1 VSWLTDWFFP
11 RRVALAPDLAQS
23 LDAWRALPEPDTH
36 ELLAQAR
43 WVVVDVEST
52 GLDMRR
58 DRLISIG
65 AVAVQGEMISFA
77 DSFDIVLKQDA
88 VSPTANILVHGIGG
102 TAQREGA
109 PPAEAL
115 QRFLRYLGKSRLV
128 AYHAAFDEAMIG
140 HAMQAYLGFK
150 FKRHALDLAYLAPA
164 LFPEVLPNPRALDDW
179 LVRFGIRDFARHNAL
194 SDAYS
199 TAQLLQ
205 VLLKQASLQG
215 LQTCTQLHRLERAQF
230 DLSIMKSNHY

>member
-1 VSWLTDWFFP
+1 MTWLTDWFFP
-11 RRVALAPDLAQS
+11 RRVALATPLAQS

-36 ELLAQAR
+36 ELLTQAR

-65 AVAVQGEMISFA
+65 AVAVRGETISFA

-115 QRFLRYLGKSRLV
+115 LRFLRYLGKSRLV

-140 HAMQAYLGFK
+140 RAMQAYLGFK
-150 FKRHALDLAYLAPA
+150 FKRYALDLAYLAPA
-164 LFPEVLPNPRALDDW
+164 LFPEVLPKQRALDDW
-179 LVRFGIRDFARHNAL
+179 LAHFGIRDFARHSAL

-215 LQTCTQLHRLERAQF
+215 LQTCAQLHRLERAQF
-230 DLSIMKSNHY
+230 DLSRMKSTPY

>member
-1 VSWLTDWFFP
+1 MNWLTDLFFP
-11 RRVALAPDLAQS
+11 RRVALAPHLAQAR
-23 LDAWRALPEPDTH
+23 DEWIALPEPDAH
-36 ELLAQAR
+36 EALAQAR
-43 WVVVDVEST
+43 WVVVDVESS

-88 VSPTANILVHGIGG
+88 VSQTANILVHGIGG

-115 QRFLRYLGKSRLV
+115 LRFLHYLGKSRLV
-128 AYHAAFDEAMIG
+128 AFHAAFDEAMIG
-140 HAMQAYLGFK
+140 RAMQSYLGFK
-150 FKRHALDLAYLAPA
+150 FKCHALDLAYLAPA
-164 LFPEVLPNPRALDDW
+164 LFPDISPQKRTLDDW
-179 LVRFGIRDFARHNAL
+179 LACFGIRDFARHNAL

-205 VLLKQASLQG
+205 VSLKQASLQG
-215 LQTCTQLHRLERAQF
+215 LQNCAQLHRLERAKF
-230 DLSIMKSNHY
+230 DLLIMESATY

>member
-1 VSWLTDWFFP
+1 MNWITDLIFP
-11 RRVALAPDLAQS
+11 RRAALAPHLAQS
-23 LDAWRALPEPDTH
+23 LHAWSALPEPDAH
-36 ELLAQAR
+36 EALAQAR
-43 WVVVDVEST
+43 WVVVDVEAS
-52 GLDMRR
+52 GLDLRR

-65 AVAVQGEMISFA
+65 AVAVQGETISFA

-115 QRFLRYLGKSRLV
+115 LRFLHYLGKSRLV

-140 HAMQAYLGFK
+140 RAMQTYLGFK

-164 LFPEVLPNPRALDDW
+164 LFSDVSPKQRALDDW
-179 LVRFGIRDFARHNAL
+179 LARFSIRDFARHNAL

-205 VLLKQASLQG
+205 VSLKQARSQG
-215 LQTCTQLHRLERAQF
+215 LQNCAQLDRLEQAQF
-230 DLSIMKSNHY
+230 ELSRIKSNAY